1 MQMTEQEIIE
11 RLDEYLEAEFTFI
24 RTDELAGLLSSL
36 EERHQRFIL
45 AWVKSLA
52 STQVELA
59 HQFIANVVPVIQKM
73 DRQTI
78 GEWAAYTLDVYD
90 TSGLYP
96 AMGVIRQV
104 EDYVEL
110 SRQRKVGS
118 VYSEVRGVLGNFVHG
133 LAGREL
139 KLELKD
145 HTYTDSETLYLPKVV
160 SVLETGE
167 DNFNLFKSIVTLQ
180 WAQTRFGTFRHQ
192 PLDVLRRYEDREKAI
207 ALYHQLETYRLEACI
222 ARELPGLYRR
232 MQDIKNQLQQRTCPQ
247 EWQQQVALLDGVGAT
262 AADSLRLVECFYESA
277 PSAPSPPVCYQ
288 GELRLHEVEEV
299 MRARIERERALLRL
313 KLADMLNEVTPD
325 GRDKQERRFGL
336 QENTG
341 EPDQWDENDILESGM
356 YELTLDDIPIAPPET
371 VRNLLTSIQLDFG
384 RIPDEYLTPAGD
396 GEYDPTLFRE
406 ADPDEVRQGSC
417 YEEGAELY
425 DEWDVKRD
433 HYRKRW
439 CVLRE
444 REVKP
449 GDREFAR
456 RTLVKYHGLTGRLRK
471 TFEAMRDEDR
481 LLKRQADGSD
491 VDIDALVEAMA
502 AARDGAEM
510 TDRLFTRMHR
520 SERNIVVA
528 FMVDMSGSTRG
539 WINDAERESLIL
551 LCEALECLGD
561 RYAIYGFSGNTR
573 KKCDLY
579 RIKAFAES
587 YTDDVKARIANIEPQ
602 EYTRMGVTIR
612 HLTKLLKE
620 QAARTRMLIALSDG
634 KPDDIDHYRGD
645 YGIEDTRKA
654 LIEAR
659 YAGIHPFCITIDRHG
674 PEYLPRMYGAVNYT
688 LIDDVA
694 RLPLKVSDIYR
705 KLTT

>member
-1 MQMTEQEIIE
+1 MRLTEQEIIE

-24 RTDELAGLLSSL
+24 RTDELAGVLLPL
-36 EERHQRFIL
+36 RERYQRFIL
-45 AWVKSLA
+45 AWAKSLA

-59 HQFIANVVPVIQKM
+59 HQFIVNIVRVIHEM
-73 DRQTI
+73 DPQTI
-78 GEWAAYTLDVYD
+78 EEWASYTLDVYD

-96 AMGVIRQV
+96 AMEVIRQV

-118 VYSEVRGVLGNFVHG
+118 VYSEVRGVLSNFVHG
-133 LAGREL
+133 LSGRKL
-139 KLELKD
+139 KLELRN

-160 SVLETGE
+160 SVLETKE

-192 PLDVLRRYEDREKAI
+192 PLSVLQQYKDSERAT

-222 ARELPGLYRR
+222 ARDLPGLYRR
-232 MQDIKNQLQQRTCPQ
+232 MQDIKNQLRQQTCPQ
-247 EWQQQVALLDGVGAT
+247 EWQQQIALLEGMSAT
-262 AADSLRLVECFYESA
+262 AADSLKLVECFYESA
-277 PSAPSPPVCYQ
+277 MPVPICYQ

-299 MRARIERERALLRL
+299 MRVRIEREKTLLRM
-313 KLADMLNEVTPD
+313 KLADMLNEVTSD
-325 GRDKQERRFGL
+325 GGDHQDRRFGL
-336 QENTG
+336 QEKTG
-341 EPDQWDENDILESGM
+341 EPGQRHENNIPEPGM
-356 YELTLDDIPIAPPET
+356 YELTLDDVPSAPPES

-384 RIPDEYLTPAGD
+384 RIPDEYLKPAGD
-396 GEYDPTLFRE
+396 GEYDPTLYYE
-406 ADPDEVRQGSC
+406 SDPDEVWQGT
-417 YEEGAELY
+417 YHEEDAELY

-433 HYRKRW
+433 HYHKRW

-449 GDREFAR
+449 GDRQFAR
-456 RTLVKYHGLTGRLRK
+456 RTITKYYGLVGRLRK

-481 LLKRQADGSD
+481 LLKRQSNGSD

-510 TDRLFTRMHR
+510 TDRLFTHMHR
-520 SERNIVVA
+520 IERNIVVA

-573 KKCDLY
+573 KKCELY
-579 RIKAFAES
+579 RIKDFAEG

-612 HLTKLLKE
+612 HLTKLL
-620 QAARTRMLIALSDG
+620 QQQVARTRMLITLSDG

-688 LIDDVA
+688 LVHDVA
-694 RLPLKVSDIYR
+694 QLPIKVSDIYR

>member
-1 MQMTEQEIIE
+1 MKLTEQEIIA

-24 RTDELAGLLSSL
+24 RTDELARVLLPL
-36 EERHQRFIL
+36 EERHQSFIL
-45 AWVKSLA
+45 AWGKSLA

-59 HQFIANVVPVIQKM
+59 HQFIANVVRVIDDM

-78 GEWAAYTLDVYD
+78 EEWAVYTLDVYD

-96 AMGVIRQV
+96 AMEVIRQV

-133 LAGREL
+133 LSGREL

-160 SVLETGE
+160 SVLETRE

-192 PLDVLRRYEDREKAI
+192 PLGVLQQYEDNDKAI

-222 ARELPGLYRR
+222 ERELPGLYRR
-232 MQDIKNQLQQRTCPQ
+232 MLDIKNQLGQRTCPQ
-247 EWQQQVALLDGVGAT
+247 EWQDGLTLLGNTDAT
-262 AADSLRLVECFYESA
+262 AADSLSLVERFYASEL
-277 PSAPSPPVCYQ
+277 PSPVCYQ
-288 GELRLHEVEEV
+288 GELRLHETEEV
-299 MRARIERERALLRL
+299 MRARIEHEKALLRL
-313 KLADMLNEVTPD
+313 KLADMLDEVTPD
-325 GRDKQERRFGL
+325 GRRKEDRRFGL
-336 QENTG
+336 KEKAR
-341 EPDQWDENDILESGM
+341 EPGQRDENDILEPGM
-356 YELTLDDIPIAPPET
+356 YELTLDDVSIAPPT
-371 VRNLLTSIQLDFG
+371 AVRNLFTSIQLDFG

-396 GEYDPTLFRE
+396 GEYDPTLFHE
-406 ADPDEVRQGSC
+406 AIPDEAWQGIWH
-417 YEEGAELY
+417 EGDAEFY
-425 DEWDVKRD
+425 DEWDVKRG

-444 REVKP
+444 REVEP

-456 RTLVKYHGLTGRLRK
+456 HTIAKYHGLTGRLRK

-481 LLKRQADGSD
+481 LLKRQANGSD
-491 VDIDALVEAMA
+491 VDIDALIEAMA

-520 SERNIVVA
+520 SERNIAVA

-573 KKCDLY
+573 KKCELY
-579 RIKAFAES
+579 RIKSFAES

-620 QAARTRMLIALSDG
+620 QVAKTRMLITLSDG

-688 LIDDVA
+688 LVDDVT